1 MQLSHYLKIF
11 ESRDNPDECIA
22 FSTKRASIV
31 QLARE
36 TLTEIASGD
45 LCREDAELLARLEI
59 IVPDVETEKK
69 AMLAFGR
76 TWGRSSPVLNIV
88 AILNLDCNFA
98 CPYCYENG
106 VKGNFYMSGQTADA
120 LIAFAKQRFDADK
133 KMLLVDFHG
142 GEPLLSLDLIRH
154 ISGALKPFVESEGGT
169 YSFTLVTNGS
179 LLNRKTVE
187 ALKTLGLESVKIT
200 LDGPAELHNSSRPY
214 KSGAG
219 TFDVIVN
226 HIKETCDL
234 VKVNI
239 GGNFEQE
246 NFRRFPGLLDVL
258 IDEGLT
264 PDRVGR
270 IKFDPVTA
278 SIDRSEA
285 LAAYKGGC
293 SCLNEPWLVEAE
305 AFLREAIFARGYRA
319 VKPQPAFCM
328 VESENSFTVNWDGG
342 IYKCPAFA
350 GREGF
355 QVGDLESGVGNVSD
369 SYHVQHWAKNQACMD
384 CVYLPMCFG
393 GCRFLKFVRD
403 GRIDEVDCKKPYLD
417 AALEGLVLQE
427 VRYRDG
433 R

>member
-36 TLTEIASGD
+36 TLNEIASGD
-45 LCREDAELLARLEI
+45 LCREDAELLSQLEI
-59 IVPDVETEKK
+59 IVPNVEAEKK

-88 AILNLDCNFA
+88 TILNLDCNFA

-106 VKGNFYMSGQTADA
+106 VKGNFYMSGPTADA

-133 KMLLVDFHG
+133 KMLVVDFHG
-142 GEPLLSLDLIRH
+142 GEPLLSLDRIRH

-169 YSFTLVTNGS
+169 YAFTLVTNGS
-179 LLNRKTVE
+179 LLNRKAVE
-187 ALKTLGLESVKIT
+187 ELKTLGLESAKIT

-219 TFDVIVN
+219 TFDIIVN
-226 HIKETCDL
+226 HIREICDL
-234 VKVNI
+234 VKINI
-239 GGNFEQE
+239 GGNYEQE
-246 NFRRFPGLLDVL
+246 NYRRFPELLDAL

-264 PDRVGR
+264 PDKLGR

-278 SIDRSEA
+278 SIDRPEA

-293 SCLNEPWLVEAE
+293 SCLNEPWLVKAE

-350 GREGF
+350 GRRGF
-355 QVGDLESGVGNVSD
+355 QVGDLESGVWND
-369 SYHVQHWAKNQACMD
+369 FDPYHVGHWEKNQACMD
-384 CVYLPMCFG
+384 CAYLPMCFG
-393 GCRFLKFVRD
+393 GCRFLKWIRD
-403 GRIDEVDCKKPYLD
+403 GGTDEVDCKKPYLD
-417 AALEGLVLQE
+417 AALEGLILQE

>member
-106 VKGNFYMSGQTADA
+106 VKGNFYMSRQTADA
-120 LIAFAKQRFDADK
+120 LIAFARQRFDADK

-239 GGNFEQE
+239 GGNFEQG
-246 NFRRFPGLLDVL
+246 NYRRFPELLDVL

-319 VKPQPAFCM
+319 VK
-328 VESENSFTVNWDGG
+328 
-342 IYKCPAFA
+342 
-350 GREGF
+350 
-355 QVGDLESGVGNVSD
+355 
-369 SYHVQHWAKNQACMD
+369 
-384 CVYLPMCFG
+384 
-393 GCRFLKFVRD
+393 
-403 GRIDEVDCKKPYLD
+403 
-417 AALEGLVLQE
+417 
-427 VRYRDG
+427 
-433 R
+433 